1 MDKVVVITGDG
12 RGIGAATAFNVC
24 VNYRRSKGRTTQ
36 LVEDIQGM
44 GAMAITAET
53 WVRLLQQ

>member
-24 VNYRRSKGRTTQ
+24 VNYKRSKDRSTQ

-44 GAMAITAET
+44 GARAITAET
-53 WVRLLQQ
+53 RVRLLQQ